1 MVRRVGQPRVVGEAA
16 CFKVSLAPVG
26 LAHQHEAASGQIRV
40 VADEA
45 DEDCMFGAERMDAF
59 DEQRVN
65 RGLVPGFADAF
76 GDGSD
81 VIGVVV
87 SGHDPRQRLA
97 LRFRW
102 CRCFARVRR
111 RRAGG

>member
-16 CFKVSLAPVG
+16 GLKVSLAPAG
-26 LAHQHEAASGQIRV
+26 LAHQHEAAGGQIGV

-45 DEDCMFGAERMDAF
+45 DEDRVLGAERMDAV

-76 GDGSD
+76 GDGCD
-81 VIGVVV
+81 AIGV
-87 SGHDPRQRLA
+87 GGRRHDPRQRRA

-102 CRCFARVRR
+102 RRCLARVRR
-111 RRAGG
+111 RLA